1 MTNRYNGGVTGASVL
16 QSGTISADTQDFTGD
31 GTWNP
36 VSPAITSVDLTVIAG
51 GGSGG
56 GQTGG
61 GGGAGGLRQMTGV
74 SVSGPVAVTIGGGGS
89 GGPGGGS
96 AGNPSVFAAPGTPII
111 ATRGGNAGR
120 AATDSGGSGGSGGGG
135 SGGPGGPGAGTQ
147 GQGNTPPFSP
157 PQGNPGSATPD
168 GKGGG
173 GGSSSAA
180 SGSTKGNGT
189 APSLIPGSTFTVGGQ
204 GGSGGS
210 AAGGSTGDGGDGRSG
225 TGAGGNGGSG
235 RVRVFTAAQPFS
247 FYGSGVWDMNALY
260 TYVKAGQW
268 S

>member
-74 SVSGPVAVTIGGGGS
+74 SVSGPVAVTI
-89 GGPGGGS
+89 
-96 AGNPSVFAAPGTPII
+96 
-111 ATRGGNAGR
+111 
-120 AATDSGGSGGSGGGG
+120 GGGG